1 MNQNPSLI
9 RRVVRRAGWIIDG
22 LRRWLSRLMFVGF
35 VLVVVVLLRTDL
47 AIQVPNNAALVL
59 KLQGVLVEQSQQDP
73 FQKAVDEA
81 LGAPVRETRV
91 RDLLRALN
99 QAADDLRI
107 KTVVLDFS
115 HFEGG
120 ELSKLV
126 QIADALQRFKTS
138 GKPVY
143 AYADQYTQSA
153 YLLAAQASEIHM
165 HPMGQVGIEGFST
178 YPFYFRDL
186 IDKIGLDVNVF
197 RVGEFK
203 SAVEPFIR
211 NDMSESAREANR
223 VWLEDLWAVYKQ
235 AVASARSVNP
245 DAIQS
250 YADQLAERLVQTAG
264 DGAQLALQE
273 KLVDALSHRDEFIG
287 RVRRTADPD
296 EFDGFKSI
304 DQNAY
309 LLAVGEQPP
318 SHRGKPT
325 VGILVASGAIVEGDA
340 APGTVSGDAFA
351 DQIRQARLDD
361 AVKAVVVRIDSPG
374 GSAFASEVI
383 RRELDLTRQSGK
395 PVVVSMG
402 SVAASGGYWI
412 ATAADRILAS
422 PATLTGSIGV
432 FGILPTYQDT
442 LAKLGVHVDGVGT
455 TALAGALRA
464 DRKLNPAVGQAI
476 QAMVERT
483 YQDFLLRVA
492 DARDLPVETVAT
504 LAEGR
509 VWSGSDA
516 VRLQLVD
523 GFGEIDEAVTA
534 AAELANLAGQYQTR
548 YLEPDLTLSEYILGR
563 MQGVSVLT
571 RGLVAVLPP
580 ELGPIVQG
588 WLKTAGQQAGRAQS
602 GIYAFCLCGRPGYD

>member
-91 RDLLRALN
+91 RDLVRALN

-223 VWLEDLWAVYKQ
+223 VWLEDLWEVYKQ

-287 RVRRTADPD
+287 RVRGTADPD

-340 APGTVSGDAFA
+340 ALGAVSGDAFA

-534 AAELANLAGQYQTR
+534 AAELANLGGNYQSR

-588 WLKTAGQQAGRAQS
+588 WLKTAGQPAGRAQS
-602 GIYAFCLCGRPGYD
+602 GIYAFCLCGRPGYN